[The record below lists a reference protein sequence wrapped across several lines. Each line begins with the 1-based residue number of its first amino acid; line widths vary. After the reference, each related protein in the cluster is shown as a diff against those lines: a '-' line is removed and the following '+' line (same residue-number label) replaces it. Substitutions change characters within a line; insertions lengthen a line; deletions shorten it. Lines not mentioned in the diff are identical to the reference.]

1 MHHEGHGTK
10 RRAKEG
16 QGVGR
21 MEGYPVGRFMVV
33 KGARGRGSSL
43 GRWWCAIC
51 GMNQVK
57 EQFRGT
63 VGVEIRKV
71 PPAGW
76 VVAGKTGGEF
86 AV

>member
-1 MHHEGHGTK
+1 MHHEVPGTK

-21 MEGYPVGRFMVV
+21 MEGSLVGRFMVV

-43 GRWWCAIC
+43 GRWCCAIC
-51 GMNQVK
+51 GMNQGR
-57 EQFRGT
+57 EQFRGM
-63 VGVEIRKV
+63 VDVEIGKV

-76 VVAGKTGGEF
+76 VVAGRTGGEF

>member
-1 MHHEGHGTK
+1 MHREVPGMK

-21 MEGYPVGRFMVV
+21 MESYLVGSFMVV
-33 KGARGRGSSL
+33 KGARGRGSSP
-43 GRWWCAIC
+43 GRWWCALC
-51 GMNQVK
+51 GMNQVR
-57 EQFRGT
+57 EQSRGM
-63 VGVEIRKV
+63 VDVEIRKV

-76 VVAGKTGGEF
+76 VVAGRTGGEF